1 MPTTFTVY
9 NCGTGYNRDKNDIV
23 ARLNRDT
30 QSPHFIT
37 DGPGSGGFMPFK
49 GHNPGGKSTLGGL
62 IGGSGVDSN
71 VDAGLD
77 AVKQAMRAGPI
88 IVNMCGWSRGA
99 VTCYKLANAM
109 AADPVTAGIKVNIF
123 AVDPVP
129 GGSALNNHMWRNIG
143 ASANIGIS
151 AVVLAQH
158 DRRSLFAPVY
168 PTVDGPFTDVDIMPG
183 DHSTIVEYKEGKAE
197 AHELVYDMA
206 KRFLRAR
213 GTQFADTSQLSA
225 VDILRRYALIAE
237 HFDDYAQFAKGVSGK
252 PKDRFK
258 EQRPIRND
266 QREVV
271 GQMLPFK
278 PAFFLN
284 EHHRETC
291 RTLYPYTVSE
301 VDLPMKLAFSSE
313 RRDKWMREFDRMND
327 ACVEQAKMLLFYI
340 TACGRA

>member
-1 MPTTFTVY
+1 MPTAYTLY
-9 NCGTGYNRDKNDIV
+9 NCGTGYNRNASDIV
-23 ARLNRDT
+23 ARLNRET

-37 DGPGSGGFMPFK
+37 DGVGSGGFKPGK
-49 GHNPGGKSTLGGL
+49 GHNPGGKTTLGGL
-62 IGGSGVDSN
+62 LGGSGADDNVEAG
-71 VDAGLD
+71 VDA
-77 AVKQAMRAGPI
+77 VTQAMRAGPI

-99 VTCYKLANAM
+99 VTCYKVANAL
-109 AADPVTAGIKVNIF
+109 AANPATADIRVNIF

-143 ASANIGIS
+143 ATANIGIS

-168 PTVDGPFTDVDIMPG
+168 PTVEGPFTDVDIMPG
-183 DHSTIVEYKEGKAE
+183 DHSTIVEYKEGRAE

-213 GTQFADTSQLSA
+213 GTRFADDSQLS
-225 VDILRRYALIAE
+225 VVEILRRYALIAE

-258 EQRPIRND
+258 AQRPIRDD
-266 QREVV
+266 QRKVV
-271 GQMLPFK
+271 GHMLPFK

-301 VDLPMKLAFSSE
+301 IDLPMNQAFASE
-313 RRDKWMREFDRMND
+313 RRDKWMAEFDRMD
-327 ACVEQAKMLLFYI
+327 TDCVEHAKMLLFYI
-340 TACGRA
+340 SACGRA

>member
-1 MPTTFTVY
+1 
-9 NCGTGYNRDKNDIV
+9 
-23 ARLNRDT
+23 
-30 QSPHFIT
+30 
-37 DGPGSGGFMPFK
+37 
-49 GHNPGGKSTLGGL
+49 
-62 IGGSGVDSN
+62 
-71 VDAGLD
+71 
-77 AVKQAMRAGPI
+77 
-88 IVNMCGWSRGA
+88 
-99 VTCYKLANAM
+99 
-109 AADPVTAGIKVNIF
+109 
-123 AVDPVP
+123 
-129 GGSALNNHMWRNIG
+129 
-143 ASANIGIS
+143 
-151 AVVLAQH
+151 
-158 DRRSLFAPVY
+158 VY

-225 VDILRRYALIAE
+225 VDVLRRYALIAE

-301 VDLPMKLAFSSE
+301 VDLPMKLAFASE